1 MIKYLKLQKSER
13 AHIMQKA
20 MSSLPPS
27 QGGEVQTA
35 VLSVMEHMRLDYA
48 DAMAVVMEIGANWK
62 RIEVRK

>member
-1 MIKYLKLQKSER
+1 M
-13 AHIMQKA
+13 
-20 MSSLPPS
+20 PPS

>member
-1 MIKYLKLQKSER
+1 MIKYLKLKKPER
-13 AHIMQKA
+13 AHIMQKV
-20 MSSLPPS
+20 MSSMPPS